1 MDIKILKELRVLDFT
16 RVLAGPYATRILADF
31 GAEVIKIQSKK
42 SATGADSDTSSYYN
56 MWNRNKRSIT
66 LDMDYPE
73 ARELFLRLTA
83 LSDVVIENFSP
94 RVMSNWGMTYGK
106 LKEVKPDLIMVSMSG
121 MGQTGPWK
129 DFVAFGPTIHALSGL
144 TCLSSFSKDTPIGL
158 GFAYADAIAGLYAVV
173 AILAALEYRDR
184 TGIGNYIDLSEYES
198 VCTLLGPTILDI
210 LANQRDIIPQGNQ
223 SEYIPAAPYGCY
235 RCVGEDRWCVIAVF
249 NEIEWQAL
257 SRAMGSPEWTQE
269 ERFSSLPKRKEHAKE
284 LDKLLEQWTVQRKAE
299 ELVNLVQ
306 EAGVPAGVVQN
317 ASDLAKDPQLLAR
330 DYFVRLQHP
339 VLGDT
344 ISDASPIKFAGGT
357 RDDWKASPLLG
368 QDNQYVYLELLG
380 LTEKEL
386 SSYIKRG
393 IVC

>member
-1 MDIKILKELRVLDFT
+1 MNTKILSGLRVLDFT
-16 RVLAGPYATRILADF
+16 RVMAGPYATRMLADF

-42 SATGADSDTSSYYN
+42 SATGADSNSSRYFS

-73 ARELFLRLTA
+73 ARELFLMLTS

-94 RVMSNWGMTYGK
+94 RVMANWRLQYKK
-106 LKEVKPDLIMVSMSG
+106 LKDVKSDLIMVSMSG
-121 MGQTGPWK
+121 MGQAGPWK
-129 DFVAFGPTIHALSGL
+129 DFVAFGPTIQALSGV
-144 TCLSSFSKDTPIGL
+144 TYLSSFNKDSPMGL
-158 GFAYADAIAGLYAVV
+158 GFAYADVIAGLYAVV
-173 AILAALEYRDR
+173 AVLGALEYRDR
-184 TGIGNYIDLSEYES
+184 TGTGNYIDLSEYEA
-198 VCTLLGPTILDI
+198 VCTLLGPALLDTLI
-210 LANQRDIIPQGNQ
+210 NQREMLPQGNY

-249 NEIEWQAL
+249 NETEWQAL
-257 SRAMGSPEWTQE
+257 VKTMGSPEWACE
-269 ERFSSLPKRKEHAKE
+269 ERFSTLPKRKEHAKA
-284 LDKLLEQWTVQRKAE
+284 LDKLFEQWTVQHEAE
-299 ELVNLVQ
+299 ELMNLLQ

-330 DYFVRLQHP
+330 DYFVRLHHP

-357 RDDWKASPLLG
+357 RGDWKAAPLLG
-368 QDNQYVYLELLG
+368 EDNQYVYLELLG

-393 IVC
+393 IVG

>member
-1 MDIKILKELRVLDFT
+1 MNTKILSGLRVLDFT
-16 RVLAGPYATRILADF
+16 RVMAGPYATRILADS

-42 SATGADSDTSSYYN
+42 SATGADSNPSRYFST
-56 MWNRNKRSIT
+56 WNRNKRSIT

-83 LSDVVIENFSP
+83 LSDVIFENFSP
-94 RVMSNWGMTYGK
+94 RVMANWGLQYK
-106 LKEVKPDLIMVSMSG
+106 ELKDVKSDLIMVSMSG

-129 DFVAFGPTIHALSGL
+129 DFVAFGPTIQALSGI
-144 TCLSSFSKDTPIGL
+144 TYLSSFSKDDPMGL
-158 GFAYADAIAGLYAVV
+158 GFAYADVVAGLYA
-173 AILAALEYRDR
+173 ILAVLGALEYRDR
-184 TGIGNYIDLSEYES
+184 AGTGNYIDLSEYEA
-198 VCTLLGPTILDI
+198 VCTLLGPALLDTLI
-210 LANQRDIIPQGNQ
+210 NQREVLPQGNY

-249 NEIEWQAL
+249 NETEWQAL
-257 SRAMGSPEWTQE
+257 LKTMGSPEWAYE
-269 ERFSSLPKRKEHAKE
+269 ERFSTLPKRKEHIKE
-284 LDKLLEQWTVQRKAE
+284 LDKLLEQWTGQHEVK
-299 ELVNLVQ
+299 ELVNLLQ

-330 DYFVRLQHP
+330 DYFVRLHHP

-344 ISDASPIKFAGGT
+344 ISDASPIKFAGGS
-357 RDDWKASPLLG
+357 RADWKAAPLLG
-368 QDNQYVYLELLG
+368 EDNRYVYLELLG

-393 IVC
+393 IVG

>member
-1 MDIKILKELRVLDFT
+1 
-16 RVLAGPYATRILADF
+16 
-31 GAEVIKIQSKK
+31 
-42 SATGADSDTSSYYN
+42 TGADSNPSRYFS

-83 LSDVVIENFSP
+83 LSDVIFENFSP
-94 RVMSNWGMTYGK
+94 RVMANWGLQYKK
-106 LKEVKPDLIMVSMSG
+106 LKDVKSDLIMVSMSG

-129 DFVAFGPTIHALSGL
+129 DFVAFGPTLQALSGL
-144 TCLSSFSKDTPIGL
+144 TYLSSFSKDAPMGL
-158 GFAYADAIAGLYAVV
+158 GYAYSDAIAGLYAVV

-184 TGIGNYIDLSEYES
+184 TGIGNYIDLSEYEA
-198 VCTLLGPTILDI
+198 VCTLMGPTLLDI
-210 LANQRDIIPQGNQ
+210 LANKREVLPQGNY

-235 RCVGEDRWCVIAVF
+235 RCMGEDRWCVIAVF
-249 NEIEWQAL
+249 NETEWQAL
-257 SRAMGSPEWTQE
+257 SKAMGNPKWTLE
-269 ERFSSLPKRKEHAKE
+269 ERYSSLPKRKVYTNEM
-284 LDKLLEQWTVQRKAE
+284 DKLLEQWTVQHEAKN
-299 ELVNLVQ
+299 LVNLLQ

-317 ASDLAKDPQLLAR
+317 ASDLVKDPQLLAR
-330 DYFVRLQHP
+330 DYFVRLHHP

-357 RDDWKASPLLG
+357 RDDWKSSPLLG
-368 QDNQYVYLELLG
+368 QDNRYVYLELLG

-393 IVC
+393 IVG